1 MATKQQIFNDFTQAF
16 KNKDEVKK
24 RTLESI
30 KSEILVFEKQKEGNE
45 ATAEKIMEIL
55 KSMAKKRREALDA
68 YKSAGRDELAKREQ
82 EELTI
87 IESYLPEQMNESQ
100 IREVIK
106 NIITAQNFTAAD
118 FGKAMSAVMAELK
131 NKADGGLVGKV
142 VKEILNS

>member
-118 FGKAMSAVMAELK
+118 FGKAMSAVMAELN